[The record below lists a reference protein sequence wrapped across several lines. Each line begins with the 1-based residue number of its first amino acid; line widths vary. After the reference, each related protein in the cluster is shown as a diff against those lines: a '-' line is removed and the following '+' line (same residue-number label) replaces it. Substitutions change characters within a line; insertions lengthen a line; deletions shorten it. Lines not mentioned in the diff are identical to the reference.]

1 MLHASRNHELPLKI
15 FIYLSKTLQNVESW
29 KVAIETTLNLRTW
42 NLFAHFGTSVDFP
55 GLYKIHIT
63 TFRFTQCPY
72 FSRTTSLGRTCV
84 ARCSPTW
91 ACCPSSSPPTSP
103 ASRKAAT
110 RWAQSLVHLKTPL
123 PSCRR
128 KLFCRRKDYM
138 AANLPFPVSRP
149 CWCPLMI
156 LFAGGAGQE
165 EGAAGAATAQEVGR
179 SAGQERWQ
187 PSR

>member
-15 FIYLSKTLQNVESW
+15 FIYLSKILQNVESW

-103 ASRKAAT
+103 ASHKAAT
-110 RWAQSLVHLKTPL
+110 RWAQSLVHLKTKVHKVFTITENAPTFLAPTRLGPL
-123 PSCRR
+123 LLVESV
-128 KLFCRRKDYM
+128 Y
-138 AANLPFPVSRP
+138 
-149 CWCPLMI
+149 
-156 LFAGGAGQE
+156 
-165 EGAAGAATAQEVGR
+165 
-179 SAGQERWQ
+179 
-187 PSR
+187 